1 MRPFYLLLNA
11 YLIWDLIHMDF
22 EKQENFVL
30 IQLYDTNLIHS
41 SKNDTKYLFE
51 FLQKNKI

>member
-1 MRPFYLLLNA
+1 
-11 YLIWDLIHMDF
+11 MDF